1 MVLEP
6 QGFVARI
13 AEDLERTISQ
23 GKLPKDGSLPSEQR
37 LAKSY
42 GVSRST
48 VREALK
54 HLAAR
59 GVVVQHPGRRNRA
72 ARLDVAITLE
82 NLSVALHAI
91 GPAHPERLRLLEG
104 YLSLKRETAVEV
116 LAACCEH
123 ASQRELDPVI
133 DACFA
138 LAEGT
143 RWEPETRRWAELEFE
158 LLRLAACMAARPGH
172 FLLVQSLEKSF
183 WGMAGKLTP
192 HLDSQATY
200 SWAMCAFHALRERDA
215 QAVRRDLPSLLKAC
229 DEQLLRSLTSPHE
242 PHDTSGAPAHSQET
256 RVDELPEPSPASSDE
271 SPASQSLRVRGEP
284 PSVEISSREES
295 LSSAPPP
302 EAETFNFDA
311 VPTLSLAFPV
321 LSAEFSCEENAALEH
336 ALSGEPAASA
346 TAPPD
351 GATPESTVALRGLP
365 GAVCANRSACPT
377 GACQTRPT
385 GGAPQGGAGGDW
397 PCCDPPAS

>member
-23 GKLPKDGSLPSEQR
+23 GRLPKDGSLPSEQM

-54 HLAAR
+54 QLAAR

-82 NLSVALHAI
+82 NLSVALHDI

-104 YLSLKRETAVEV
+104 YLSLKRETAVEL

-123 ASQRELDPVI
+123 ASERELAPLI

-138 LAEGT
+138 LAEDT
-143 RWEPETRRWAELEFE
+143 RWKPEARQWVEREFE
-158 LLRLAACMAARPGH
+158 LLRLAACVAVRPGH

-183 WGMAGKLTP
+183 GGMAGKLVP
-192 HLDSQATY
+192 HLDAKAMYQ
-200 SWAMCAFHALRERDA
+200 WAMCAFHALGERDA
-215 QAVRRDLPSLLKAC
+215 QAVRRDLPALLKAC
-229 DEQLLRSLTSPHE
+229 DERLLSRLTPAPETRDKTATPPDASASPASPDAATVSNEVFPDFEAE
-242 PHDTSGAPAHSQET
+242 PACAEKSILEPTLSGAPAT
-256 RVDELPEPSPASSDE
+256 FA
-271 SPASQSLRVRGEP
+271 GEP
-284 PSVEISSREES
+284 PEGT
-295 LSSAPPP
+295 PP
-302 EAETFNFDA
+302 EPTTA
-311 VPTLSLAFPV
+311 VKG
-321 LSAEFSCEENAALEH
+321 E
-336 ALSGEPAASA
+336 LSGP
-346 TAPPD
+346 
-351 GATPESTVALRGLP
+351 
-365 GAVCANRSACPT
+365 VCASRSACPT
-377 GACQTRPT
+377 GSCQTRPT
-385 GGAPQGGAGGDW
+385 GGASPRGREVDR
-397 PCCDPPAS
+397 PCCHHRFPEDHRDRGVSAEDMGADALAHAEVSPWAKDG

>member
-6 QGFVARI
+6 QGFVVRI

-23 GKLPKDGSLPSEQR
+23 GKLPKDGSLPSEQK

-82 NLSVALHAI
+82 NLSVALHAV

-104 YLSLKRETAVEV
+104 YLSLKRETAVEL

-123 ASQRELDPVI
+123 ASQRDLDSLI

-143 RWEPETRRWAELEFE
+143 RWEPEAQRWAQREFE
-158 LLRLAACMAARPGH
+158 LLRLAACVTARPGQ

-183 WGMAGKLTP
+183 SGMAAKLVP
-192 HLDSQATY
+192 HLAAQATY
-200 SWAMCAFHALRERDA
+200 QWAMCAFHALTERDA
-215 QAVRRDLPSLLKAC
+215 HTIRQALPDLLKAS
-229 DEQLLRSLTSPHE
+229 DEQLLSNLVP
-242 PHDTSGAPAHSQET
+242 SQET
-256 RVDELPEPSPASSDE
+256 RDPMGAS
-271 SPASQSLRVRGEP
+271 AT
-284 PSVEISSREES
+284 
-295 LSSAPPP
+295 SAPPHFEEEVEPKAVARSESPIP
-302 EAETFNFDA
+302 EPLPVGEEDASASVSSRMKETADSNAWERPDLLDA
-311 VPTLSLAFPV
+311 VPAACPTVPDAPAVPAGEEMAVLAPG
-321 LSAEFSCEENAALEH
+321 
-336 ALSGEPAASA
+336 SGEKPKASV
-346 TAPPD
+346 TAPPP
-351 GATPESTVALRGLP
+351 GATPEPATAAMGGLAGP
-365 GAVCANRSACPT
+365 VCASRSACPT
-377 GACQTRPT
+377 GSCQTRPAGVAE
-385 GGAPQGGAGGDW
+385 GGGVEVGGPCCRPQG
-397 PCCDPPAS
+397 P